1 MYIKTNTE
9 ETTSFNQ
16 LYKDYQTS
24 FVNFAYT
31 YVRDWN
37 VAEDIT
43 AEAIIYYWEN
53 RNSLSGVA
61 NIPAYIL
68 TAIKHRSLNF
78 LRHLRIHEEC
88 SEAIKKYHEWELN
101 ARIVSLEACEPYE
114 LLAKEVQELIQKTLD
129 ELPER
134 TRKIFIMSRYENKS
148 YKEIAELMNIT
159 TKGVDF
165 HIGKALKLFQTNLK
179 DYYPIFLLFFAKF
192 H

>member
-68 TAIKHRSLNF
+68 TAIKHRSLNY
-78 LRHLRIHEEC
+78 LRHLQIHEE
-88 SEAIKKYHEWELN
+88 YQGLQ
-101 ARIVSLEACEPYE
+101 R
-114 LLAKEVQELIQKTLD
+114 
-129 ELPER
+129 
-134 TRKIFIMSRYENKS
+134 
-148 YKEIAELMNIT
+148 
-159 TKGVDF
+159 
-165 HIGKALKLFQTNLK
+165 
-179 DYYPIFLLFFAKF
+179 
-192 H
+192 

>member
-1 MYIKTNTE
+1 MYIKTNME

-68 TAIKHRSLNF
+68 TAINIGASIISGIYGYMKNVLKQSKNIMNGNSMHASFHWRLVNPMNCLPKRYRNLF
-78 LRHLRIHEEC
+78 GKLWMNYR
-88 SEAIKKYHEWELN
+88 N
-101 ARIVSLEACEPYE
+101 VPARYL
-114 LLAKEVQELIQKTLD
+114 
-129 ELPER
+129 
-134 TRKIFIMSRYENKS
+134 
-148 YKEIAELMNIT
+148 
-159 TKGVDF
+159 
-165 HIGKALKLFQTNLK
+165 
-179 DYYPIFLLFFAKF
+179 
-192 H
+192 